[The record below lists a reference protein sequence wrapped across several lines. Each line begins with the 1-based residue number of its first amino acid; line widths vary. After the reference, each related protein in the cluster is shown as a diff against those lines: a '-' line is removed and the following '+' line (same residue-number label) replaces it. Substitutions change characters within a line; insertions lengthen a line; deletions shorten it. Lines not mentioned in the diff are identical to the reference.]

1 MTSIIKVDQI
11 QTAAG
16 AASTADGLGV
26 NITSTSM
33 PTGAVLGVA
42 QTTTTAKTDLNNAN
56 IKVMEVSLTSQQA
69 SSNFLVEIVTSV
81 GGKVGGGN
89 ADIDIALGCGWRA
102 GASSS
107 TANDYSGLGY
117 GFTRQNAGPTNGSWY
132 SEDASYHGG
141 SYNRYMQRPFSFK
154 KLFSPAVAA
163 GTVLYVSYWA
173 SSDNAMTVGGN
184 EGINFTDCGMVQTI
198 TLTEIAG

>member
-16 AASTADGLGV
+16 AAPTAISLGL
-26 NITSTSM
+26 NT
-33 PTGAVLGVA
+33 TGAVLGVA
-42 QTTTTAKTDLNNAN
+42 QTTATAKTAMSNAN
-56 IKVMEVSLTSQQA
+56 VKVMEVSLTSQQA

-89 ADIDIALGCGWRA
+89 VDADIALGCGWRA
-102 GASSS
+102 GASSA

-117 GFTRQNAGPTNGSWY
+117 GFTRHNAGPTTGSWY

-141 SYNRYMQRPFSFK
+141 TYSRYMARPFSFK

-173 SSDNAMTVGGN
+173 ASDSALTIGGN
-184 EGINFTDCGMVQTI
+184 DGINFSDCGMMQSI